1 MKKNK
6 ILNNKG
12 FVLAETLIATMFVA
26 IIFSVIIINFYPMMG
41 EYEKREN
48 YDDIDSKYGAY
59 CAKRYIKD
67 SDYNIKYPAE
77 RYTPFSVIKNREVK
91 CSDLYPSNT
100 AKQNQ
105 CSILWSN
112 LNISK
117 VIITDYDITDFK
129 EIVAK
134 KQFNT
139 SSFSNG
145 LVEYINYLPKYNN
158 YPSLYG
164 SKYRVIVEFTRHIGN
179 VLDKNKSEEYNT
191 YSTMEVNK

>member
-26 IIFSVIIINFYPMMG
+26 IIFSVILINFYPMMG

-59 CAKRYIKD
+59 WAKRYIED

-77 RYTPFSVIKNREVK
+77 RYTPFSVVKNREVK

-100 AKQNQ
+100 VKQNQ

-129 EIVAK
+129 EIVDK

-191 YSTMEVNK
+191 YSTMEVKK